1 MAFVADILL
10 GAGALGAAAYC
21 LVLARRL
28 RSLTR
33 LEGGMGGAIAV
44 LSAQVDDL
52 TRALAA
58 ARGAS
63 DGAVSTLEER
73 TRRAEAAAARID
85 LLLASLHDLPAPGG
99 PAPATAATAESPRRQ
114 VIRARTRARDTA
126 LHDDADIGDV
136 A

>member
-1 MAFVADILL
+1 MQFIADVLL
-10 GAGALGAAAYC
+10 GAGAVAAAGYC

-28 RSLTR
+28 RALTQ
-33 LEGGMGGAIAV
+33 LESGMGSAIAV

-63 DGAVSTLEER
+63 NGAVSTLEER

-85 LLLASLHDLPAPGG
+85 LLLASLHDLPDAAAAGG
-99 PAPATAATAESPRRQ
+99 DAQRRQ
-114 VIRARTRARDTA
+114 VVRNRTRPR
-126 LHDDADIGDV
+126 HDEGAPAGENGFEG
-136 A
+136 AA

>member
-1 MAFVADILL
+1 
-10 GAGALGAAAYC
+10 
-21 LVLARRL
+21 
-28 RSLTR
+28 
-33 LEGGMGGAIAV
+33 MGGAIAV

-73 TRRAEAAAARID
+73 TRRAEAAAARIE
-85 LLLASLHDLPAPGG
+85 LLLASLHDLPEAGHA
-99 PAPATAATAESPRRQ
+99 APAHAPADLPRRQ
-114 VIRARTRARDTA
+114 VIRARTRGRDA
-126 LHDDADIGDV
+126 AQHDDAGIEGL